1 MPKFVDNFVSERLK
15 DNSFYPE
22 LSEKERKSIAFAI
35 AYKTLNEKKQKKNKK
50 KSFFIGHN
58 TRYSE
63 LLRLCRHLDYKG
75 QYRTADKIVEAFNR
89 GEFWIQEYGD
99 PVYADGE
106 YGDYN
111 HAMLAEQEMIS
122 RLGIYF
128 EEGVY
133 SIEEAR
139 QLFDDAIYHEGS
151 GGPEG
156 IDEYIEDLKS
166 DYGDNWE
173 DEASFDHFVIWNSA
187 KQNNNH
193 PQTLIKNQK
202 TLEGLRDPV
211 TFAIEN
217 YGWVRAVILRD
228 QAIFQLKVL
237 NEFYFDK
244 ILNCLIPYD
253 HKDEKQDPDYKIS
266 LEIMSP
272 VQTSLSFIYND
283 FYWENVW
290 DQFKASIGMQEPIS
304 PSKLPTPN
312 MPSYYQGREGD

>member
-63 LLRLCRHLDYKG
+63 ILRLCRYFDNKG

-99 PVYADGE
+99 PVDADGD

-111 HAMLAEQEMIS
+111 HEMLSEQEMIS

-128 EEGVY
+128 DDEVSSLDY
-133 SIEEAR
+133 AR
-139 QLFDDAIYHEGS
+139 QLFDDAIYNEGY

-187 KQNNNH
+187 KQGKDH
-193 PQTLIKNQK
+193 PTNLIINQK
-202 TLEGLRDPV
+202 TLEGFKDPV

-217 YGWVRAVILRD
+217 YGWIRAVVMRD
-228 QAIFQLKVL
+228 QAVFQLKVL
-237 NEFYFDK
+237 NESSFDK
-244 ILNCLIPYD
+244 ILDCLIGDNYRNEE
-253 HKDEKQDPDYKIS
+253 HDPNYKIS

-272 VQTSLSFIYND
+272 VLTSLNFKYNE

-290 DQFKASIGMQEPIS
+290 DQFKASIGMKEPIS